1 MADETTG
8 AQTFID
14 RQLSF
19 NKDIIKTIE
28 SLDKAVRIQA
38 KLNLALTE
46 QLNDQDS
53 RLKTQRQLITG
64 ATFGVITTALA
75 VIIVVLT

>member
-1 MADETTG
+1 MTDELSSAT
-8 AQTFID
+8 QFVD
-14 RQLSF
+14 RQLAF

-28 SLDKAVRIQA
+28 SLDKAIRIQA

-53 RLKTQRQLITG
+53 RIKTHRQLITG
-64 ATFGVITTALA
+64 ATFGVITTAIA

>member
-1 MADETTG
+1 MADENIG

-14 RQLSF
+14 RQLTF
-19 NKDIIKTIE
+19 NKDIVKTIE
-28 SLDKAVRIQA
+28 SLDKAIRIQS
-38 KLNLALTE
+38 KLNQALTQ

-75 VIIVVLT
+75 VIMVVLT

>member
-1 MADETTG
+1 MTDEINRAG
-8 AQTFID
+8 EFVD
-14 RQLSF
+14 RQLAF

-28 SLDKAVRIQA
+28 SLDKAIRIQA

-75 VIIVVLT
+75 VILVVLT

>member
-1 MADETTG
+1 MADETNN

-14 RQLSF
+14 RQLAF

-28 SLDKAVRIQA
+28 SLDKAIRIQA

-46 QLNDQDS
+46 QLNDQDN
-53 RLKTQRQLITG
+53 RIITHRHLISP
-64 ATFGVITTALA
+64 AADPP
-75 VIIVVLT
+75 

>member
-1 MADETTG
+1 MSEETTNAG
-8 AQTFID
+8 TFID
-14 RQLSF
+14 RQLAF

-28 SLDKAVRIQA
+28 SLDKAIRIQS
-38 KLNLALTE
+38 KLNQALTQ

-75 VIIVVLT
+75 VILVVLT

>member
-1 MADETTG
+1 MADETNN

-14 RQLSF
+14 RQLAF

-28 SLDKAVRIQA
+28 SLDKAIRIQA

-46 QLNDQDS
+46 QLNDQDN
-53 RLKTQRQLITG
+53 RIRTHRQLITG
-64 ATFGVITTALA
+64 VTFGAITTALA
-75 VIIVVLT
+75 VIFVVLT

>member
-1 MADETTG
+1 MADETNN

-14 RQLSF
+14 RQLAF

-28 SLDKAVRIQA
+28 SLDKAIRIQA
-38 KLNLALTE
+38 KLNQALTE

-75 VIIVVLT
+75 VMLVVLT